1 MRWANIKRNL
11 ELSECAGLFAAARVS
26 AATGLEGDLD
36 DDDNGDD
43 GGDGGDDN
51 GGDNDDL
58 LLLIWCC
65 EANNRPSS
73 LSSFNLSCGH
83 FTTFPDV
90 SSSAAQVFS
99 QWPDPISV
107 AAASTTWKKEK
118 GVCQEGF
125 ELEFYFEWVLSV
137 FASISA
143 TWIIRCGHSM
153 KSSVQIDAQVVLHSY
168 IAYLVCLFS
177 SDIGMM

>member
-1 MRWANIKRNL
+1 MKRNL
-11 ELSECAGLFAAARVS
+11 ELSECAGLLAAAGMS

-36 DDDNGDD
+36 DGNGDD
-43 GGDGGDDN
+43 DDGDL
-51 GGDNDDL
+51 L
-58 LLLIWCC
+58 LLLIWGC

-83 FTTFPDV
+83 FITFPDV
-90 SSSAAQVFS
+90 SSSPAQVFS

-125 ELEFYFEWVLSV
+125 ELEFYFE
-137 FASISA
+137 
-143 TWIIRCGHSM
+143 
-153 KSSVQIDAQVVLHSY
+153 
-168 IAYLVCLFS
+168 
-177 SDIGMM
+177 